1 MTVEGGK
8 GRRAGGKIRLGMVG
22 VGRDAFIGAVHRIA
36 ARLDDRYEFV
46 AGALSST
53 PERSQASGR
62 DLGLSPDRI
71 YDDFRSMAVR
81 EARLKSGIEVVAVVT
96 PNNLHYPVAAE
107 FLRRGIHVICD
118 KPLTSS
124 LVDAKRLAKQAK
136 RSSALFILTHNYT
149 GYPMIRQARHIVA
162 KGQLGRIRVVHAEY
176 PQDWLSEP
184 LEAVGQKQAAWRT
197 DPERSGLGGSVGDIG
212 THAYNLLRFVTGL
225 ELDSLSADLTAFV
238 DGRSL
243 DDNAHVL
250 LRFVGGAR
258 GMLWC
263 SQVAPG
269 NENALKIR
277 VYGEH
282 GGLEWEQEAPDKLW
296 HTSRGEPK
304 RLITRMGAGAADVAN
319 RVSRIP
325 PGHPEGYLEG
335 FANIYREA
343 ADAIEAAREQLEV
356 PDENIY
362 PGIVD
367 GVEGVAFIDA
377 CVRSSNRNGAWTG
390 LRC

>member
-1 MTVEGGK
+1 MTIEGSK
-8 GRRAGGKIRLGMVG
+8 GQRSGDRIRLGMVG
-22 VGRDAFIGAVHRIA
+22 GGHDAFIGAVHRIA

-53 PERSQASGR
+53 PERSRESGR
-62 DLGLSPDRI
+62 DLGLAPDRI
-71 YDDFRSMAVR
+71 YDDFRAMAVR
-81 EARLKSGIEVVAVVT
+81 EARLKSGIEAVAVVT

-124 LVDAKRLAKQAK
+124 LADARKLAKAAEQ
-136 RSSALFILTHNYT
+136 SSALFILTHNYT
-149 GYPMIRQARHIVA
+149 GYPMIRQARDIVA
-162 KGQLGRIRVVHAEY
+162 DNLLGKIRVVHAEY

-184 LEAVGQKQAAWRT
+184 LEATGQKQAVWRT
-197 DPERSGLGGSVGDIG
+197 DPARSGSGGSIGDIG

-225 ELDSLSADLTAFV
+225 ELECLSADLTAFV
-238 DGRSL
+238 KDRVL

-269 NENALKIR
+269 NENGLRLR
-277 VYGEH
+277 VYGEL
-282 GGLEWEQEAPDKLW
+282 GGLEWEQESPDKLW
-296 HTSRGEPK
+296 HTTRGEPK
-304 RLITRMGAGAADVAN
+304 RLITRMGAGAGDAAN

-325 PGHPEGYLEG
+325 AGHPEGYLEG

-343 ADAIEAAREQLEV
+343 ADAIGAAREKREV
-356 PDENIY
+356 PEGVMY
-362 PGIVD
+362 PGISD
-367 GVEGVAFIDA
+367 GLEGVAFIDA
-377 CVRSSNRNGAWTG
+377 CVRSSRRNCAWTG
-390 LRC
+390 FQG